1 MNLDFI
7 KDYVKI
13 LKYIYKKPMLFKKK
27 SYSSANKFKIKN
39 NPKEKLKKILYHC
52 SMRF

>member
-13 LKYIYKKPMLFKKK
+13 LKYIYKNLCYLKKNPIAQRTSLKLKITLKK
-27 SYSSANKFKIKN
+27 S
-39 NPKEKLKKILYHC
+39 
-52 SMRF
+52 